1 MSLSFGAQSALDDHV
16 VILDALRAGDVP
28 GSVVAMRTHLS
39 RIEDHLP
46 RIRAEHGE
54 HFRSEG

>member
-1 MSLSFGAQSALDDHV
+1 MCGIVGYIGRGHEAQQ

-46 RIRAEHGE
+46 RIRA
-54 HFRSEG
+54 